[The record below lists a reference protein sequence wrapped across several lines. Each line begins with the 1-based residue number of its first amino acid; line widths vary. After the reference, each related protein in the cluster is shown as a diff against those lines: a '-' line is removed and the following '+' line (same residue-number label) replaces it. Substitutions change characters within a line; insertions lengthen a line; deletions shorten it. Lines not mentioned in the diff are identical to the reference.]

1 MGLPIDFTRAVRRCS
16 HTLPMP
22 RLLMNP
28 TPGERLSRFV
38 GDRVRFSLRDVEGG
52 ARPEGWR
59 AALRTNLGRAS
70 SIRDEFITSVQARR
84 PPTHLSW
91 RDIPLAWQDGEWS
104 TELPLT
110 EVGYFQAKAYAL
122 DPEGW
127 QHWPDGPDAGVA
139 VQPNACRTA
148 NTIYCA
154 FTRMFGPSK
163 AAAHTVNSTLQ
174 LAIQSLDEQGYAV
187 IPPSGTLRD
196 LARELPHII
205 DTLGCRILHLLPVQP
220 TPTTYARFGR
230 FGSPYACLDLT
241 AIDPALVEFDKRTTG
256 IDQFRELTRA
266 AHSQGARVFLDMVI
280 NHTGWGSTLQEN
292 HPDWFLRQSNG
303 AFVSPGAWGTTW
315 EDLVEFDHANPSLR
329 ECLAEAF
336 LEWLRRGVDGF
347 RCDAGYKV
355 PLPVWRYI
363 TARVRQEFPD
373 AIFLLEG
380 LGGSWSDTD
389 ALLTE
394 GGMQLAYSE
403 LFQNYS
409 GPQVASYLDHALR
422 QSRRV
427 GLLAHYSETHD
438 NDRLAA
444 RGRAWSLSRNRL
456 CALTSMNGAF
466 GFTCGVEW
474 LAPERIDVHSSRGLA
489 WGAADNLVPELAR
502 LNRLL
507 LDHPCFFDGANV
519 TRLSPMES
527 PVYAL
532 LRTSAEGLDS
542 VLVLANTDPVHPQQ
556 VVLDETQLGAVG
568 LAHSQSSNAT
578 DRGSLVDL
586 LGQVVPV
593 LERTLDAKALFTL
606 GPGDVLCLAAQSAA
620 RGLSGDAYRRRQA
633 CAALALAACGHRLP
647 IEQIGAV
654 DTLRLAEWVERDP
667 ASFLSATTY
676 LEPASP
682 EADPLSQLLKA
693 SHLFPRVVTW
703 RIEDRTRITLVPPRH
718 WILIEDRVPFRA
730 RLEPLAAR
738 FPVHVESIPVLAGHI
753 ACIPPFE
760 PLVSSADARLEM
772 ERYDGHPA
780 GGVARSAG
788 ESLTDISATLRLLP
802 ESPYLGPPEPT
813 QTTHRG
819 IALLANGRGAMS
831 RLCVDLGRITSKYD
845 CLLGSNLHPSLPVD
859 RHVLVKRA
867 RVWVN
872 ADGFLSP
879 LNAENLASFVP
890 GPPAHWSFLANA
902 GDGRSVA
909 IDLAIDMLQDQ
920 NAVVLRFER
929 PAFAATEH
937 KSLPDCCDVRLTVRL
952 DIEDRNFHSETKR
965 CASAEHH
972 FEAHTQPLV
981 GRPGFSFT
989 PTADRQLRA
998 FASAGRYHTQGEW
1011 CENIPHPIEVT
1022 RGMAGAG
1029 DAFSPGW
1036 FELPLP
1042 RGTATTLVVTSEPGD
1057 PDPDLV
1063 GNFARAR
1070 AEAQQHSIQRAHL
1083 REGDDMSRALVLAS
1097 QAFVVRRG
1105 TGKTVIAGYPWFLD
1119 WGRDTLICARGLLS
1133 SGMDAE
1139 VLEILRV
1146 FGRFESGG
1154 TLPNTIHGEDAS
1166 NRDTSDAP
1174 LWYGIVC
1181 EELAERLGS
1190 NGPSRLSATRVE
1202 PRGRTLAQVLR
1213 SVAVGYIEGTKN
1225 GIRMDPASG
1234 LVWSPSH
1241 FTWMDTNHPAATP
1254 REGYPVCIQALWIR
1268 LLLQLARLEV
1278 EPPDEP
1284 WAKLARRARTSFD
1297 RLFWLEDRGY
1307 LADTLLARAGTPAAS
1322 ATADTALRSNCL
1334 IPVALGL
1341 VTGDRARRCVAAAW
1355 RHLVVPG
1362 ALRSLAPLPT
1372 TPPLPIYGPDGR
1384 LLNNPAAPYW
1394 SSYQGDEDTR
1404 RKPAYHNGTAWTW
1417 TFPTFCEAMARAW
1430 DFSTPSVLSARAC
1443 LGSVDHLL
1451 SEGCLGQI
1459 PEIVDGDAPHL
1470 QRGCDAQ
1477 AWSATEA
1484 LRVWRLLTTDRSEPP
1499 RLFSSSK
1506 TPSSPILPQ

>member
-1 MGLPIDFTRAVRRCS
+1 MSANAPVTPPISAANRPEAEGSAHRPPYGEDSGRMPQ
-16 HTLPMP
+16 PMP
-22 RLLMNP
+22 KLLMYP
-28 TPGERLSRFV
+28 APGERLSRFV
-38 GDRVRFSLRDVEGG
+38 GDRLRFSLRHAENG
-52 ARPEGWR
+52 ARPDGWR
-59 AALRTNLGRAS
+59 TALRTNLGRAS
-70 SIRDEFITSVQARR
+70 SMRDELITSVQARR

-91 RDIPLAWQDGEWS
+91 RDIPLTWQDGEWRV
-104 TELPLT
+104 ELPLT

-122 DPEGW
+122 DPDGW
-127 QHWPDGPDAGVA
+127 QHWPDGPDIGVA

-163 AAAHTVNSTLQ
+163 TATHTVNTALPLSV
-174 LAIQSLDEQGYAV
+174 QSLDDQGYAV

-196 LARELPHII
+196 LAKELPHII

-230 FGSPYACLDLT
+230 FGSPYACLNLT
-241 AIDPALVEFDKRTTG
+241 AIDPALIEFDKRTTG
-256 IDQFRELTRA
+256 IDQFRELARA
-266 AHSQGARVFLDMVI
+266 VHSRGARLFLDMVI
-280 NHTGWGSTLQEN
+280 NHTGWGSIIQEN
-292 HPDWFLRQSNG
+292 HPEWFLRQSNG
-303 AFVSPGAWGTTW
+303 SFVSPGAWGTTW
-315 EDLVEFDHANPSLR
+315 EDLVEFDHANPALR

-355 PLPVWRYI
+355 PIPVWRYI

-373 AIFLLEG
+373 AIFLVEG
-380 LGGSWSDTD
+380 LGGSWHDTE

-394 GGMQLAYSE
+394 GGMQWAYSE
-403 LFQNYS
+403 LFQNFS
-409 GPQVASYLDHALR
+409 GAQIASYLDHTFH

-456 CALTSMNGAF
+456 CALTSIHGAF

-474 LAPERIDVHSSRGLA
+474 LAPERINVHSSRGLA
-489 WGAADNLVPELAR
+489 WGAADNLVAELGR

-507 LDHPCFFDGANV
+507 QDHPCFFDGANL
-519 TRLSPMES
+519 TRLSTTES

-532 LRTSAEGLDS
+532 LRASAEGVDA
-542 VLVLANTDPVHPQQ
+542 VLVLANTDPLHPQQ
-556 VVLDETQLGAVG
+556 VVLDEAQLGAMG
-568 LAHSQSSNAT
+568 LVHSRPSEKG
-578 DRGSLVDL
+578 DRASLVDL

-593 LERTLDAKALFTL
+593 LERTPNAKAIFTL
-606 GPGDVLCLAAQSAA
+606 GPGEVFCLAPQSTP

-647 IEQIGAV
+647 IEQIGTV
-654 DTLRLAEWVERDP
+654 DTLRLAEWMDRDP
-667 ASFLSATTY
+667 AGFLSATTY

-682 EADPLSQLLKA
+682 KADLLSQLLEA
-693 SHLFPRVVTW
+693 ARLFPRVVTW

-718 WILIEDRVPFRA
+718 WILIEDRAPFRA

-760 PLVSSADARLEM
+760 PLVCSADARLEM
-772 ERYDGHPA
+772 ERYEADPA
-780 GGVARSAG
+780 GGKRQPAG
-788 ESLTDISATLRLLP
+788 ESVTGITATLRLLP
-802 ESPYLGPPEPT
+802 ESPCLT
-813 QTTHRG
+813 QQDLTETTHRG
-819 IALLANGRGAMS
+819 MVLLANGRGAMS

-845 CLLGSNLHPSLPVD
+845 CLLGANLHPSLPVD
-859 RHVLVKRA
+859 RHVFVKRA

-879 LNAENLASFVP
+879 LNAENLASFSP
-890 GPPAHWSFLANA
+890 GPPAHWSFVANA

-909 IDLAIDMLQDQ
+909 IELAIDMLQEQ
-920 NAVVLRFER
+920 NAVVLRFDR
-929 PAFAATEH
+929 PSFAASEQ
-937 KSLPDCCDVRLTVRL
+937 KGLPDTCDVRLTVRL
-952 DIEDRNFHSETKR
+952 DIEDRNFHFETR
-965 CASAEHH
+965 RSASAEHH
-972 FEAHTQPLV
+972 FEAHTRALAD
-981 GRPGFSFT
+981 RAGFSFT
-989 PTADRQLRA
+989 PTVDRQLRA
-998 FASAGRYHTQGEW
+998 FASGGRYHPQGEW
-1011 CENIPHPIEVT
+1011 CENIPHPVEIT
-1022 RGMAGAG
+1022 RGMSGAG

-1036 FELPLP
+1036 FDLPLP
-1042 RGTATTLVVTSEPGD
+1042 RGAAITLVVTSEPDD
-1057 PDPDLV
+1057 PDANLLA
-1063 GNFARAR
+1063 NFASSRGKT
-1070 AEAQQHSIQRAHL
+1070 QHRSIQRAHL
-1083 REGDDMSRALVLAS
+1083 REGDDMGHALVLAS
-1097 QAFVVRRG
+1097 RAFVVRRG

-1119 WGRDTLICARGLLS
+1119 WGRDTLICARGLLAA
-1133 SGMDAE
+1133 GMNTE

-1174 LWYGIVC
+1174 LWYGIVY
-1181 EELAERLGS
+1181 EELAERLGTV
-1190 NGPSRLSATRVE
+1190 GPSELSGTRVE
-1202 PRGRTLAQVLR
+1202 PGGRTLAQVLR
-1213 SVAVGYIEGTKN
+1213 SIAVGYIEGTKN
-1225 GIRMDPASG
+1225 GIRMDPSSG

-1254 REGYPVCIQALWIR
+1254 REGYPVCIQALWVR

-1278 EPPDEP
+1278 AAPDEP
-1284 WAKLARRARTSFD
+1284 WEKLAQRARTSFD
-1297 RLFWLEDRGY
+1297 RLFWLEERGY
-1307 LADTLLARAGTPAAS
+1307 LADTLLAPEGVPAAG
-1322 ATADTALRSNCL
+1322 AAADTALRSNCL
-1334 IPVALGL
+1334 IPVALGF

-1362 ALRSLAPLPT
+1362 ALRSLAPLPA
-1372 TPPLPIYGPDGR
+1372 TPPLPIRGSDGR
-1384 LLNNPAAPYW
+1384 LLNTPAEPYW
-1394 SSYQGDEDTR
+1394 GSYQGDEDTR

-1430 DFSTPSVLSARAC
+1430 DFSTPAVLSARAC
-1443 LGSVDHLL
+1443 LGSLDHLL
-1451 SEGCLGQI
+1451 NEGCV
-1459 PEIVDGDAPHL
+1459 E
-1470 QRGCDAQ
+1470 
-1477 AWSATEA
+1477 
-1484 LRVWRLLTTDRSEPP
+1484 
-1499 RLFSSSK
+1499 
-1506 TPSSPILPQ
+1506 